1 MQTGSGTGKTRS
13 QTWLNRY
20 FLAYSVCGF
29 NVITVALTSTD
40 YQFEQGV
47 GFYPKRGGKA
57 P

>member
-20 FLAYSVCGF
+20 FLAYPVCGF